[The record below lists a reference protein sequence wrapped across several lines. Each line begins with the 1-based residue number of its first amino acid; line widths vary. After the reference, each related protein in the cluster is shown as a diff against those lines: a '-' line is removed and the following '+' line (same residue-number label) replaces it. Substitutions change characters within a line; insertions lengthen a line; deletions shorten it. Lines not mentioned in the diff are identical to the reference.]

1 MVQQLDGA
9 PPEGTRNVQERQ
21 YRVPFQ
27 YFAWKEYHVPDVLPD
42 GDCQDRVDK
51 LSGQQQCRVL
61 GCSRLGRVFGY
72 WSGRDYCRATAT
84 PSPFPR
90 YDGCRHEGRWCR
102 TEDTRT
108 TVLGW
113 KVVKGKS
120 RGAHKDK
127 DMMAAQPGLVLAF
140 RIKVAMSRQMPGM
153 NFLTPVSPYIV

>member
-1 MVQQLDGA
+1 MEKRGGGGRSLPRSLADECLAPQMVQQLNGA

-61 GCSRLGRVFGY
+61 GCSRLGRVLGC
-72 WSGRDYCRATAT
+72 WSGRDYCCATAT

-90 YDGCRHEGRWCR
+90 YDGCRHKASEAGRRIRGPRYSDGRWR
-102 TEDTRT
+102 EVRAEEHTKTKT
-108 TVLGW
+108 
-113 KVVKGKS
+113 
-120 RGAHKDK
+120 
-127 DMMAAQPGLVLAF
+127 
-140 RIKVAMSRQMPGM
+140 
-153 NFLTPVSPYIV
+153 